1 MNVKRSHKK
10 SMSFHHIVTP
20 WIWKQLHPA
29 AVFWPVKKKK
39 GIWFPAFI
47 TRNLQQ
53 SGQSAPEIKQKTTNM
68 AEKVNNLQILIEI
81 HKISQWKM
89 MVFWHNTTTLQRAL
103 AVQYPGRNK
112 AIFLL
117 TAYVVVFEDKPPSF
131 LVDMRPDNN
140 RRLLF
145 VVCYKEELSLSKGRR
160 SVWGMAL
167 WVILLEIFFSHSK
180 SIDVKP

>member
-1 MNVKRSHKK
+1 MKTTAS
-10 SMSFHHIVTP
+10 SSCFLTS
-20 WIWKQLHPA
+20 
-29 AVFWPVKKKK
+29 KKKK

-68 AEKVNNLQILIEI
+68 AEQVNNLQILIEI
-81 HKISQWKM
+81 HKISQWK

-167 WVILLEIFFSHSK
+167 WVILLTIRWKVQYEWAPSS
-180 SIDVKP
+180 DN